1 MIYKFFELLL
11 KVSVRIYFKNKVITG
26 RSNIPKGK
34 PVLFVANH
42 PGAFLDPIVIGS
54 CAGRSLYYIA
64 RGESFKNRF
73 STWFFKKIH
82 MIPVYRKEETPELT
96 HKNKAIFGAC
106 YEHFENGGSL
116 MIFPEGTSKIEYRLR
131 KVKSG
136 ASRIVLGAESKN
148 NFELGITIIPIG
160 ITYSNPMNFRTDVHV
175 SFGKPITVQSYQNA
189 YEEDS
194 FVTAKL
200 LTKDIEHAIKAEMLL
215 IENRE
220 NDKVFDQIQKVY
232 FEEMINRFKTS
243 DLTGNQKLELQNTLV
258 KAIDFFKISAPV
270 LSNQLQQLL
279 KEYFT
284 KMIDIELKHPEFNKR
299 LVCGKS
305 SIITNVTGLFTG
317 LPLFLLGFIFNYIPY
332 RISGILTDN
341 FSQRDDFTGG
351 LRLVI
356 GTFSFLI
363 SYLIFGLVFIQ
374 FFRGLFT
381 LGLLFLIPFLGMF
394 SLGYVRV
401 FSALKS
407 ELFYRKMIATD
418 NYSFK
423 KLLELRED
431 IIQEL
436 EKARLLYN
444 ESTMNKG

>member
-34 PVLFVANH
+34 PVLFVSNH

-54 CAGRSLYYIA
+54 YAGRSLYYIA
-64 RGESFKNRF
+64 RGESFQNRF
-73 STWFFKKIH
+73 SSWFFKMIH

-96 HKNKAIFGAC
+96 HKNKAVFRAC
-106 YEHFENGGSL
+106 NEHFENGRSL
-116 MIFPEGTSKIEYRLR
+116 IIFPEGTSKIEYRLR

-148 NFELGITIIPIG
+148 NFELGVTIIPIG
-160 ITYSNPMNFRTDVHV
+160 ITYSNPMNFRTDVQV
-175 SFGKPITVQSYQNA
+175 NFGEPISVKSYQKA
-189 YEEDS
+189 YQEDS

-200 LTKDIEHAIKAEMLL
+200 LTKDIENSIKEEMLL

-220 NDKVFDQIQKVY
+220 NDEVFDQLQKLY
-232 FEEMINRFKTS
+232 FEEMINRFKTPN
-243 DLTGNQKLELQNTLV
+243 LTENQKLELKKSLV
-258 KAIDFFKISAPV
+258 KAIEYFKKSAPDF
-270 LSNQLQQLL
+270 SNKLQQLL
-279 KEYFT
+279 KEYFS
-284 KMIDIELKHPEFNKR
+284 KMIDIELNNPGFNKR
-299 LVCGKS
+299 LVSDKF
-305 SIITNVTGLFTG
+305 SIITNIIGLFTG
-317 LPLFLLGFIFNYIPY
+317 FPIFLLGFVFNYPAY
-332 RISGILTDN
+332 RISGVLTKC

-363 SYLIFGLVFIQ
+363 SYILFGIVFAQ
-374 FFRGLFT
+374 FFN
-381 LGLLFLIPFLGMF
+381 GLLILVLLVLLPFLGMF

-401 FSALKS
+401 FNALKS
-407 ELFYRKMIATD
+407 ELFYRKMIATN

-423 KLLELRED
+423 KLLELRKE
-431 IIQEL
+431 IIEEL

-444 ESTMNKG
+444 ESLLNKV

>member
-1 MIYKFFELLL
+1 MIYKLFELLL

-54 CAGRSLYYIA
+54 YAGRSLYYIA
-64 RGESFKNRF
+64 RGESFQNKF
-73 STWFFKKIH
+73 SAWFFKKIH

-106 YEHFENGGSL
+106 YEHFENGRSL

-160 ITYSNPMNFRTDVHV
+160 ITYSNPMNFRTDVQV
-175 SFGKPITVQSYQNA
+175 NFGKPIAVQSYQKA
-189 YEEDS
+189 YKEDS
-194 FVTAKL
+194 FIAAKL
-200 LTKDIEHAIKAEMLL
+200 LTKDIEQAIKEEMLL

-220 NDKVFDQIQKVY
+220 NDEVFDQLQKLY
-232 FEEMINRFKTS
+232 FEEMINRFKTPN
-243 DLTGNQKLELQNTLV
+243 LTENEKLELKNSLV
-258 KAIDFFKISAPV
+258 KAIEYFRKSAPD
-270 LSNQLQQLL
+270 LSHKLQQLL
-279 KEYFT
+279 KEYFS
-284 KMIDIELKHPEFNKR
+284 KMIDIEFKHPEFNKR
-299 LVCGKS
+299 LVCGKP
-305 SIITNVTGLFTG
+305 SIITNFIGLFTG
-317 LPLFLLGFIFNYIPY
+317 LPLFLLGFVSNYGPY
-332 RISGILTDN
+332 RISGVLTDN

-363 SYLIFGLVFIQ
+363 SYLLFGLILIQ
-374 FFRGLFT
+374 FFS
-381 LGLLFLIPFLGMF
+381 GLLTLISVFLIPFLGMF
-394 SLGYVRV
+394 SLGYARI

-423 KLLELRED
+423 KLLELREE

-444 ESTMNKG
+444 ESKINEV

>member
-1 MIYKFFELLL
+1 MIYKFLELLL

-26 RSNIPKGK
+26 REKIPKGK

-54 CAGRSLYYIA
+54 YARRSLYYIA
-64 RGESFKNRF
+64 RGESFQNRF
-73 STWFFKKIH
+73 SAWFFKKIH

-96 HKNKAIFGAC
+96 HKNKAVFGAC
-106 YEHFENGGSL
+106 YEHFENGRSL

-160 ITYSNPMNFRTDVHV
+160 ITYSNPMNFRTDVQV
-175 SFGKPITVQSYQNA
+175 NFGDPIYVKDYQKA
-189 YEEDS
+189 YQEDS
-194 FVTAKL
+194 FSAAKL
-200 LTKDIEHAIKAEMLL
+200 LTKHIEKSIKEEMLL
-215 IENRE
+215 IENKE
-220 NDKVFDQIQKVY
+220 NDEVFDQLQKLY
-232 FEEMINRFKTS
+232 FEEMVKRFQTP
-243 DLTGNQKLELQNTLV
+243 DLTDNEKLELKNGLV
-258 KAIDFFKISAPV
+258 KAIEYFKKSAPD
-270 LSNQLQQLL
+270 LSEKLQQLL
-279 KEYFT
+279 KEYFS
-284 KMIDIELKHPEFNKR
+284 KIIEIELKHPEFNKR

-305 SIITNVTGLFTG
+305 SITINILGLVIGF
-317 LPLFLLGFIFNYIPY
+317 PVFFLGFIFNYVPY
-332 RISGILTDN
+332 RISGVLTEK

-363 SYLIFGLVFIQ
+363 TYIFLGV
-374 FFRGLFT
+374 LFAQ
-381 LGLLFLIPFLGMF
+381 LFNGLLILVLLCLIPFSGIF

-401 FSALKS
+401 FTALKS
-407 ELFYRKMIATD
+407 ELFYRKMITTD

-423 KLLELRED
+423 NLLELRED
-431 IIQEL
+431 IIEQL

-444 ESTMNKG
+444 ESKINKS